1 LIVTLPTGLFISTAG
16 LSWDNVFDA
25 AFSAITAFF
34 YGTGFEYYDIIIAN
48 RMDKHG
54 GIKNH
59 RTELK
64 ESFDKE
70 QTVVRVLE
78 RVKAKA
84 GCEKNY
90 LPIGIP

>member
-1 LIVTLPTGLFISTAG
+1 
-16 LSWDNVFDA
+16 
-25 AFSAITAFF
+25 
-34 YGTGFEYYDIIIAN
+34 
-48 RMDKHG
+48 MDKHG

-78 RVKAKA
+78 RVTAKA